1 MTVMNLFNQQHY
13 NRQLFSDYYLNTILP
28 QRADWQALAKDA
40 NVQALMQQITA
51 IWQGYIPSKNEPEAQ
66 TEHDFIRPV
75 LEALGHTFEVQPSLT
90 TPDGTKRPDY
100 ILYRDDIARQAN
112 RGQTLTEEMLHSAC
126 AVADAKH
133 WDCPLDKTL
142 QKTKTSSR
150 DFFSNKNPSYQIDFY
165 IRHSGLEWGI
175 LTNGRKWRLYHCDT
189 SKKLDCFYEVDLQ
202 EILKTV
208 DPRAFLYF
216 YAFFH
221 RTAFDDHPLGIDA
234 IRRESIISARGISDS
249 IKEQVYTALRN
260 LAQGFLDYPTKTLNY
275 NADKLQQIYDHAL
288 IVLYRLLFILYAEAR
303 ELLPLRTNRSYRTY
317 YSLYA
322 LAHEITPIIKEKDED
337 EDKELTPM
345 GTKLWGDIQ
354 ALFRI
359 IHNGDPLLTVA
370 TFNGA
375 LFDPKRYPF
384 LEENPIGDARL
395 LDAIDLLTRVEG
407 EFVDYRDLAE
417 QHLGTIYEGLLE
429 YHLEP
434 IEQEGYW
441 TIDLFNDK
449 GERKVTGSYYTPDFV
464 VDYMVEQTIIPVL
477 QEAVANVPEDDDEA
491 KIRAVLNTKV
501 LDPSMGSGHFL
512 VAATDTIA
520 RFLVDLGVRVGDV
533 NGEPDLVYWKRRV
546 IQTCIYGVDVNP
558 LAVDLAKLSLW
569 LKTVTKGRPLSFLDH
584 HLRCGNALVGA
595 WLDTLSVGSVHQ
607 QQQTQQQNQEDENN
621 GQLSMLADEGFR
633 RSLSTAVDL
642 MWLIQQHSDNTVADV
657 REQERLHAE
666 MLEQLTYVYRKLA
679 DVSTATYFGLAFDP
693 QYWAALHEYAIGGD
707 KEEAL
712 EPVLEQTQELVDIQR
727 FFHWELEFPEVFFD
741 AHGQPLDAQAGFDVV
756 IGNPPYVR
764 QELLSPFKPF
774 LKDSFAAMYDGKSD
788 LFVYFYQQGMRL
800 LRQSG
805 RLAYISSNKWFRA
818 GYGSKLREY
827 LAHHATLERIVD
839 FGDAPIF
846 AEAITYPAIVVLRK
860 GAASDTHAFPALA
873 WNTTSGDVKDFATI
887 VQNNRTHVAQ
897 ASLTASGWHLVST
910 DSSVL
915 LAKLRTHGKPLGSY
929 VQGQFYRGIGTGLN
943 EVFVVDR
950 ATRDRLI
957 HEHPSSAEILKP
969 FLRGRDVKRWR
980 VESQD
985 MWLVLTRRGV
995 DINQYPA
1002 IYKYLL
1008 QYKQQLENRASGN
1021 YAWYELQA
1029 SPGDTERFEQP
1040 KIVYPDIA
1048 QVPSFAYDDTKYYPN
1063 NTLYV
1068 LPTTEQWLLGLLNS
1082 AVIFWF
1088 YSQISTQIRGGFVR
1102 FIAQYVSQIPI
1113 PDASADVQQAIG
1125 DLAKQLTNTAGTRYT
1140 LEQDVRHRIL
1150 SDLGTPGNKLNQ
1162 KLEHWWELD
1171 FPALREQVRKAFRQD
1186 IPVKERKDWED
1197 WLATQRAAHQ
1207 QHTADIVQ
1215 LETDLNAEVY
1225 ALFDLTPAEIRTVEE
1240 STQYAYGAC

>member
-1 MTVMNLFNQQHY
+1 MTVINLFNQHHY

-28 QRADWQALAKDA
+28 QRADWQALANDTD
-40 NVQALMQQITA
+40 VQALMQQITA

-66 TEHDFIRPV
+66 TEHAFIRPV
-75 LEALGHTFEVQPSLT
+75 LEALVHTFDVQPSLT

-100 ILYRDDIARQAN
+100 ILYRDDAARQAN
-112 RGQTLTEEMLHSAC
+112 TGKTLTEDMLHSAC

-175 LTNGRKWRLYHCDT
+175 LTNGRKWRLYHSDT

-221 RTAFDDHPLGIDA
+221 RTAFDDHPLSIDA

-249 IKEQVYTALRN
+249 IKQQVYMALRN

-275 NADKLQQIYDHAL
+275 SADKLQQIYDHAL

-303 ELLPLRTNRSYRTY
+303 ELLPLRTNRSYREI

-322 LAHEITPIIKEKDED
+322 LANEITHYID

-345 GTKLWGDIQ
+345 STKLWGDIQ

-359 IHNGDPLLTVA
+359 IDQGNPPLKVA
-370 TFNGA
+370 TFNGG
-375 LFDPKRYPF
+375 LFDPKRYSF

-434 IEQEGYW
+434 IEREGYW

-533 NGEPDLVYWKRRV
+533 NGEPDLAYWKRRV

-607 QQQTQQQNQEDENN
+607 DQQDQEEEDN

-642 MWLIQQHSDNTVADV
+642 MWLIQQHSDNTIADV
-657 REQERLHAE
+657 REQECLHAE

-679 DVSTATYFGLAFDP
+679 DVSTATFFGLEFDP
-693 QYWAALHEYAIGGD
+693 QYWSALHEYAIGGD
-707 KEEAL
+707 KEEVL
-712 EPVLEQTQELVDIQR
+712 EPIIKQTQELVDIQR

-741 AHGQPLDAQAGFDVV
+741 QHGQPLDAQAGFHVV

-764 QELLSPFKPF
+764 QELLSLFKPF
-774 LKDSFAAMYDGKSD
+774 FEQSFAATYHGMSD
-788 LFVYFYQQGMRL
+788 LFVYFYEQGLRL
-800 LRQSG
+800 LRQNG
-805 RLAYISSNKWFRA
+805 HLAYISSNKWFRA
-818 GYGSKLREY
+818 GYGVKLREY
-827 LAHHATLERIVD
+827 LAHHATLERIID

-846 AEAITYPAIVVLRK
+846 AEAITYPAIVMLRK
-860 GAASDTHAFPALA
+860 SAASDTHTFPSLA
-873 WNTTSGDVKDFATI
+873 WDTASGDVKDFAVS
-887 VQNNRTHVAQ
+887 VQDKSTHVAQ
-897 ASLTASGWHLVST
+897 ASLTARGWYLVST
-910 DSSVL
+910 DSSAL
-915 LAKLRTHGKPLGSY
+915 LAKLRASGKSLGSY
-929 VQGQFYRGIGTGLN
+929 VQGRFYYGIKTGLN
-943 EVFVVDR
+943 AAFVVDR

-957 HEHPSSAEILKP
+957 QEHPSSDEILKP

-985 MWLVLTRRGV
+985 RWLIFSHRGI

-1002 IYKYLL
+1002 VYKHLL
-1008 QYKQQLENRASGN
+1008 QYKKQLENRTPGH

-1048 QVPSFAYDDTKYYPN
+1048 QYAEFTYDTNKYFVGDTMF
-1063 NTLYV
+1063 LI
-1068 LPTTEQWLLGLLNS
+1068 PTDKLWLLGLLNS
-1082 AVIFWF
+1082 NAVFWF
-1088 YSQISTQIRGGFVR
+1088 YTKICSQLRGGFVR
-1102 FIAQYVSQIPI
+1102 YKSQYVSQIPI
-1113 PDASADVQQAIG
+1113 PEASADAQQAIG
-1125 DLAKQLTNTAGTRYT
+1125 DLAKQLTNTANTRYT

-1171 FPALREQVRKAFRQD
+1171 FPALRAQVKKAFRQD
-1186 IPVKERKDWED
+1186 IPVKERKNWED

-1207 QHTADIVQ
+1207 QYTADIVQ
-1215 LETDLNAEVY
+1215 LETDLNAQVY

-1240 STQYAYGAC
+1240 STQYAYGAG